1 MEEGKICRTNPES
14 SDQVKA
20 VHMLLVSYPL
30 QGHITPFIKLAYLI
44 AGRGIMATLVITE
57 FAHARMIA
65 SEPDLGNER
74 NKVRYI
80 TVPDGLSED
89 ERNDDVKLSQSI
101 SEVMPGHLREVIEKV
116 NMEGNQV
123 TCVIADPMFG
133 WAFEI
138 AETMKLKLAIFWT
151 SAPGVLALILS
162 IPKLIEDGIIDTKGS
177 SKLDGKIQ
185 LSPDLPPLTSADFLW
200 NYSGNQTPAE
210 IMFQY
215 FFGIHQ
221 NLKRSGW
228 LLCNWFHELNP
239 LVGNLVPNMFPVGP
253 LLASGK
259 PAANL
264 WPEDLTCLSWLNKQ
278 PAGSVIYVA
287 FGSITVL
294 SQHQMDELALGLE
307 LVGRPF
313 LWVKRSDL
321 IKGGSSK
328 YPDGYE
334 ERVANRG
341 KIVQWAP
348 QEQVLA
354 HPSIACFLTHCGW
367 NSTMDGLSM
376 GVPFLCWP
384 YFADQFYNRSC
395 ICNGYKVG
403 LALSPDEYGIVTRH
417 EIRRK
422 LDSLVAD
429 DGIKVNALK
438 LKDMA
443 HRSISEGGFSA
454 RYLDNFIQ
462 QMKE

>member
-1 MEEGKICRTNPES
+1 MEEGQLSRSTLES
-14 SDQVKA
+14 SDQENTI
-20 VHMLLVSYPL
+20 HMLLVPYPL

-44 AGRGIMATLVITE
+44 SGRGIMVTLVITE
-57 FAHARMIA
+57 FAHARMMA
-65 SEPDLGNER
+65 AEPELDNER
-74 NKVRYI
+74 YKVRYI

-89 ERNDDVKLSQSI
+89 DARNDEGKLAQSI
-101 SEVMPGHLREVIEKV
+101 SKVMPGHLREVLEKV

-133 WAFEI
+133 WALEI
-138 AETMKLKLAIFWT
+138 AETMKLKLAMFWP
-151 SAPGVLALILS
+151 SAPGVLALILN
-162 IPKLIEDGIIDTKGS
+162 IPKLIEDGIINTKGS
-177 SKLDGKIQ
+177 SKIDGKVQ

-200 NYSGNQTPAE
+200 NFSGNQSAE
-210 IMFQY
+210 AMFQY
-215 FFGIHQ
+215 FLGIQQ
-221 NLKRSGW
+221 NMKRSGW

-239 LVGNLVPNMFPVGP
+239 LVGNLVPHMFPVGP
-253 LLASGK
+253 LLANGK

-264 WPEDLTCLSWLNKQ
+264 WPEDSTCLSWLNKQ
-278 PAGSVIYVA
+278 PARSVIYVA
-287 FGSITVL
+287 FGSISVF

-328 YPDGYE
+328 YPNGYE
-334 ERVANRG
+334 ERVANQG

-348 QEQVLA
+348 QEKVLA

-403 LALSPDEYGIVTRH
+403 LSLSPDEYGIVTRH

-429 DGIKVNALK
+429 DGIRANAFK
-438 LKDMA
+438 LKEMA
-443 HRSISEGGFSA
+443 EQSINGGGSSV
-454 RYLDNFIQ
+454 RNLDNFIL
-462 QMKE
+462 QMKQ